1 MPKKPQTNPHG
12 DAIKALLGETAQPA
26 EQQVFKVNIS
36 KTVYYGKEVT
46 VVATSAEEA
55 AEIAEE
61 RAQTH
66 DYGYGYFSTDYE
78 SQPEYASPIRP
89 ATEDDIKRDEKAAED
104 DDFADLTTEDTDEED
119 EG

>member
-46 VVATSAEEA
+46 VVAVNAEEA
-55 AEIAEE
+55 ARIAEE
-61 RAQTH
+61 RAQIH
-66 DYGYGYFSTDYE
+66 DYGYTPAE
-78 SQPEYASPIRP
+78 TEYSCDADDARELRP
-89 ATEDDIKRDEKAAED
+89 ATATDIKKDEKAAED